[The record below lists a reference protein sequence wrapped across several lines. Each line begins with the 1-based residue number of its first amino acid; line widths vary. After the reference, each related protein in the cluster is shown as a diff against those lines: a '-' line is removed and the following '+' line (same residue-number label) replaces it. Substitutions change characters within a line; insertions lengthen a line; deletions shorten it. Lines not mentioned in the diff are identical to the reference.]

1 MPLLNIKTKSFS
13 ATCRKRFEIHLH
25 YRDLCRES
33 LVGVD
38 YILCKY
44 VYFAINHQEPIKL
57 WLLVSILNKLR
68 LSHRRLL
75 IIVYYSISN
84 NFPAMR
90 AVSGKGTLFM
100 KKHHAGL
107 LTALLIAA
115 HPMAFADSKAPAH
128 AEAADHAK
136 DAHAEPAGAGK
147 SAPAAAAVTAAVAAP
162 GDHGGAG
169 KPADAAA
176 PAKPV
181 VKKKAKLAKKPAP
194 VPAATAVADHGD
206 AHAAPKPSAAAS
218 AGDKRVHVKDRAAL
232 STAVAAAHA
241 NDHAAAPAAAAAS
254 VAGHDAHADS
264 KQDAAAP
271 AHANNHADSHATPP
285 AAAPVDVRKVEVAAP
300 AAHAAPV
307 AHAAPNATN
316 ATNATNAHDSHAVQ
330 AAAECLMPLK
340 VEVAALFDRW
350 NAALKTGNPKKVVAN
365 YAPASLLLP
374 TVSNKPR
381 FTAAEKEDYFVHFL
395 ERKPEGKID
404 DRMIEVDCNSAT
416 DAGLYTFKFA
426 DGAIVKARYS
436 FSYKKVGE
444 EWLISSHH
452 SSAMPE
458 KDDASVAQA
467 QTHTTSH
474 ASAKPTSKAAERS
487 EQGTR
492 AEGWVRFP

>member
-1 MPLLNIKTKSFS
+1 
-13 ATCRKRFEIHLH
+13 
-25 YRDLCRES
+25 
-33 LVGVD
+33 
-38 YILCKY
+38 
-44 VYFAINHQEPIKL
+44 
-57 WLLVSILNKLR
+57 
-68 LSHRRLL
+68 
-75 IIVYYSISN
+75 
-84 NFPAMR
+84 
-90 AVSGKGTLFM
+90 M
-100 KKHHAGL
+100 KKHHAEL

-115 HPMAFADSKAPAH
+115 NPMAFADSKAPAH

-176 PAKPV
+176 PAGAEEPAKPV
-181 VKKKAKLAKKPAP
+181 VKKKARVAKKPAP

-232 STAVAAAHA
+232 SAAVTTAHG
-241 NDHAAAPAAAAAS
+241 DHHAAAPAAPA
-254 VAGHDAHADS
+254 AGHDAHADS
-264 KQDAAAP
+264 KPDNAAP
-271 AHANNHADSHATPP
+271 AHANNHSDSHAAPP
-285 AAAPVDVRKVEVAAP
+285 AAAAADLHKVEVAAP

-307 AHAAPNATN
+307 AHAAPSATK

-350 NAALKTGNPKKVVAN
+350 NASLKTGNPKKVVAN

>member
-1 MPLLNIKTKSFS
+1 
-13 ATCRKRFEIHLH
+13 
-25 YRDLCRES
+25 
-33 LVGVD
+33 
-38 YILCKY
+38 
-44 VYFAINHQEPIKL
+44 
-57 WLLVSILNKLR
+57 
-68 LSHRRLL
+68 
-75 IIVYYSISN
+75 
-84 NFPAMR
+84 
-90 AVSGKGTLFM
+90 
-100 KKHHAGL
+100 
-107 LTALLIAA
+107 
-115 HPMAFADSKAPAH
+115 
-128 AEAADHAK
+128 
-136 DAHAEPAGAGK
+136 
-147 SAPAAAAVTAAVAAP
+147 
-162 GDHGGAG
+162 
-169 KPADAAA
+169 
-176 PAKPV
+176 
-181 VKKKAKLAKKPAP
+181 
-194 VPAATAVADHGD
+194 
-206 AHAAPKPSAAAS
+206 
-218 AGDKRVHVKDRAAL
+218 
-232 STAVAAAHA
+232 
-241 NDHAAAPAAAAAS
+241 
-254 VAGHDAHADS
+254 
-264 KQDAAAP
+264 
-271 AHANNHADSHATPP
+271 
-285 AAAPVDVRKVEVAAP
+285 
-300 AAHAAPV
+300 
-307 AHAAPNATN
+307 
-316 ATNATNAHDSHAVQ
+316 
-330 AAAECLMPLK
+330 MPLK

-350 NAALKTGNPKKVVAN
+350 NASLKTGNPKKVVAN

>member
-1 MPLLNIKTKSFS
+1 
-13 ATCRKRFEIHLH
+13 
-25 YRDLCRES
+25 
-33 LVGVD
+33 
-38 YILCKY
+38 
-44 VYFAINHQEPIKL
+44 
-57 WLLVSILNKLR
+57 
-68 LSHRRLL
+68 
-75 IIVYYSISN
+75 
-84 NFPAMR
+84 
-90 AVSGKGTLFM
+90 M
-100 KKHHAGL
+100 KKHHAEL

-115 HPMAFADSKAPAH
+115 NPMAFADSKAPAH

-176 PAKPV
+176 PAGAEEPAKPV
-181 VKKKAKLAKKPAP
+181 VKKKARVAKKPAP

-232 STAVAAAHA
+232 SAAVTTAHG
-241 NDHAAAPAAAAAS
+241 DHHAAAPAAPA
-254 VAGHDAHADS
+254 AGHDAHADS
-264 KQDAAAP
+264 KPDNAAP
-271 AHANNHADSHATPP
+271 AHANNHSDSHAAPP
-285 AAAPVDVRKVEVAAP
+285 AAAAADLHKVEVAAP

-307 AHAAPNATN
+307 AHAAPSATK

-350 NAALKTGNPKKVVAN
+350 NASLKTGNPKKVVAN

-436 FSYKKVGE
+436 FSYKKVGD

>member
-1 MPLLNIKTKSFS
+1 
-13 ATCRKRFEIHLH
+13 
-25 YRDLCRES
+25 
-33 LVGVD
+33 
-38 YILCKY
+38 
-44 VYFAINHQEPIKL
+44 
-57 WLLVSILNKLR
+57 
-68 LSHRRLL
+68 
-75 IIVYYSISN
+75 
-84 NFPAMR
+84 
-90 AVSGKGTLFM
+90 M
-100 KKHHAGL
+100 KKHHAEL

-115 HPMAFADSKAPAH
+115 NPMAFADSKAPAH

-176 PAKPV
+176 PAGAEEPAKPV
-181 VKKKAKLAKKPAP
+181 VKKKARVAKKPAP

-232 STAVAAAHA
+232 SAAVTTAHG
-241 NDHAAAPAAAAAS
+241 DHHAAAPAAPA
-254 VAGHDAHADS
+254 AGHDAHADS
-264 KQDAAAP
+264 KPDNAAP
-271 AHANNHADSHATPP
+271 AHANNHSDSHAAPP
-285 AAAPVDVRKVEVAAP
+285 AAAAADVHKVEVAAP
-300 AAHAAPV
+300 AAHAAPS
-307 AHAAPNATN
+307 ATKATN
-316 ATNATNAHDSHAVQ
+316 AYDSHAVQ

-350 NAALKTGNPKKVVAN
+350 NASLKTGNPKKVVAN